1 MFDGE
6 GGAHLRAAKKTTATV
21 ASIEEAELDGD
32 ERKRLRRVSS
42 TNSRRRLA

>member
-6 GGAHLRAAKKTTATV
+6 GGPHLRAEKKTTA
-21 ASIEEAELDGD
+21 ASGGEAELDGD

>member
-1 MFDGE
+1 VFDGE
-6 GGAHLRAAKKTTATV
+6 GGAQLRTEKKTTATA
-21 ASIEEAELDGD
+21 ASVEEAELDGD